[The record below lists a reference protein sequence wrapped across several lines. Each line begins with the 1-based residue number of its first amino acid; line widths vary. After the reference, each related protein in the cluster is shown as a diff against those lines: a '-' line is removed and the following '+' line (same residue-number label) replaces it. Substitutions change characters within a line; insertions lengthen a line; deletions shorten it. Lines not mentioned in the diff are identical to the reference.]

1 VPPDDP
7 TTGRPVDLDALHRR
21 IESIPGWL
29 TPEQATV
36 LAEHAARLPRGASS
50 VVVEIGS
57 HQGRS
62 TVVLGTTVPE
72 GARVVAVDP
81 FPSDWRYGGDG
92 TERALRSHLRAAGVE
107 GTVQVRVA
115 TSAAVLRAWT
125 GPVDLV
131 FVDGKHD
138 VRSTVHD
145 LGWSR
150 HLPPG
155 GRLLVH
161 DSFSSIGVTLALLL
175 RVLPC
180 RDLRYLGRTGSLA
193 ELERARPSWRDRAAV
208 VRELPWWVRNVGI
221 KVLLRLRLR
230 PLARLAGH
238 HDRADPY

>member
-1 VPPDDP
+1 MPTDDP
-7 TTGRPVDLDALHRR
+7 TGPPPADLDAVLRR

-29 TPEQATV
+29 TRDQASV
-36 LAEHAARLPRGASS
+36 LAEHAAHLPRGEAS

-62 TVVLGTTVPE
+62 TVVLGATVPS
-72 GARVVAVDP
+72 GARVVAIDP
-81 FPSDWRYGGDG
+81 FPRAWRYGGDH
-92 TERALRSHLRAAGVE
+92 TERALRANLAAAGVTE
-107 GTVQVRVA
+107 AVEVRVT
-115 TSAAVLRAWT
+115 TSQAARRAWS

-145 LGWSR
+145 IGWAR

-161 DSFSSIGVTLALLL
+161 DSFSSIGVTLAILL

-180 RDLRYLGRTGSLA
+180 RDLRYRGRTGSLA
-193 ELERARPSWRDRAAV
+193 EFERARPSWPDRAAV
-208 VRELPWWVRNVGI
+208 VRELPWWVRNVGVKI
-221 KVLLRLRLR
+221 LLRLRLR
-230 PLARLAGH
+230 PLARLLGH
-238 HDRADPY
+238 HDAADPY